1 MNKRFASLAV
11 SALLLVSLLSVP
23 ALAEGTEAAAD
34 TAGDDH
40 VIVTLNPETALQPE
54 TPAEAAASATE
65 TAQADP
71 VPSAYDAASAATA
84 AKAEVKADDTKDQQ
98 LTYVALGDSIV
109 SGVGL
114 ADVQYSAR
122 SGYSV
127 DMAPN
132 FHGYSPDCYVGK
144 VAAALGLDRDHA
156 INLGLPALTA
166 PDLADMIRY
175 GKMPQMNMASGCEYN
190 YPEFQDY
197 IRKADVVSVQIGSN
211 DAFVPCIVALGNAT
225 NWKSEKLAAT
235 ILAGDLRNE
244 GSGSTMSAIYRSIKA
259 MDLTKAERDATWN
272 LLFSGMSKIC
282 DETYP
287 KTTAAL
293 ISIVQEIRNLNPDAQ
308 IILVGYTN
316 PVPLI
321 PCWRSYFNKLNKFEK
336 QIAKTY
342 NLTYVAIPNTETTLD
357 VHPTIKG
364 SPVHRQQ
371 ARERHR
377 ESVITNTAKPP
388 VSAGSGGFFPAI
400 RYAARAFFDVFK
412 DGVAV
417 LTADHDHLAG
427 GDSRHAGGRS
437 DLVLVFEVML
447 HGLLLALDIGI
458 HRIHHVLRLALGGLD
473 DGHAVDADHHAGH

>member
-23 ALAEGTEAAAD
+23 ALAEGSEAAAD
-34 TAGDDH
+34 AAGDDH
-40 VIVTLNPETALQPE
+40 VIVTLNPEAALQPE

-71 VPSAYDAASAATA
+71 APSADDAEEAE
-84 AKAEVKADDTKDQQ
+84 AEVKADDTAKEAKADIETAAAASEEDKDEQ

-109 SGVGL
+109 AGVGL

-197 IRKADVVSVQIGSN
+197 IRKADVISVQIGSN

-235 ILAGDLRNE
+235 IQAGDLRNE
-244 GSGSTMSAIYRSIKA
+244 GSGSTMSTIYRSIKA

-342 NLTYVAIPNTETTLD
+342 NLTYVAIPNTETTID

-364 SPVHRQQ
+364 HQYIANKLV
-371 ARERHR
+371 
-377 ESVITNTAKPP
+377 N
-388 VSAGSGGFFPAI
+388 AI
-400 RYAARAFFDVFK
+400 
-412 DGVAV
+412 
-417 LTADHDHLAG
+417 
-427 GDSRHAGGRS
+427 
-437 DLVLVFEVML
+437 ENP
-447 HGLLLALDIGI
+447 
-458 HRIHHVLRLALGGLD
+458 
-473 DGHAVDADHHAGH
+473 

>member
-34 TAGDDH
+34 TASDDH
-40 VIVTLNPETALQPE
+40 VIVTLNPEAALQPE

-71 VPSAYDAASAATA
+71 APSADDAKEAETA
-84 AKAEVKADDTKDQQ
+84 AEAEGKADDTAKEAKADIETAAAASEEDKDEQ

-109 SGVGL
+109 AGVGL

-132 FHGYSPDCYVGK
+132 FQGYSPDCYVGK

-166 PDLADMIRY
+166 RDLADMIQY

-197 IRKADVVSVQIGSN
+197 IRKADVISVQIGSN

-244 GSGSTMSAIYRSIKA
+244 GSGSTMSTIYRSIKA
-259 MDLTKAERDATWN
+259 MDLTKAEKDATWN
-272 LLFSGMSKIC
+272 LFFSGMSKIC

-293 ISIVQEIRNLNPDAQ
+293 ISIVQEIRKLNPDAQ

-364 SPVHRQQ
+364 HQYIANKLV
-371 ARERHR
+371 
-377 ESVITNTAKPP
+377 N
-388 VSAGSGGFFPAI
+388 AI
-400 RYAARAFFDVFK
+400 
-412 DGVAV
+412 
-417 LTADHDHLAG
+417 
-427 GDSRHAGGRS
+427 
-437 DLVLVFEVML
+437 ENP
-447 HGLLLALDIGI
+447 
-458 HRIHHVLRLALGGLD
+458 
-473 DGHAVDADHHAGH
+473 

>member
-23 ALAEGTEAAAD
+23 ALAEGSEAAAD
-34 TAGDDH
+34 AAGDDH
-40 VIVTLNPETALQPE
+40 VIVTLNPEAALQPE

-71 VPSAYDAASAATA
+71 APSADDAEEAE
-84 AKAEVKADDTKDQQ
+84 AEVKADDTAKEAKADIETAAAASEEDKDEQ
-98 LTYVALGDSIV
+98 LTYVALGDSICA
-109 SGVGL
+109 GVGL

-364 SPVHRQQ
+364 HQYIANKLV
-371 ARERHR
+371 
-377 ESVITNTAKPP
+377 N
-388 VSAGSGGFFPAI
+388 AI
-400 RYAARAFFDVFK
+400 
-412 DGVAV
+412 
-417 LTADHDHLAG
+417 
-427 GDSRHAGGRS
+427 
-437 DLVLVFEVML
+437 ENP
-447 HGLLLALDIGI
+447 
-458 HRIHHVLRLALGGLD
+458 
-473 DGHAVDADHHAGH
+473 

>member
-34 TAGDDH
+34 AAGDDH
-40 VIVTLNPETALQPE
+40 VIVTLNPEAALQPE

-71 VPSAYDAASAATA
+71 VPSADDAEEALTA
-84 AKAEVKADDTKDQQ
+84 AEAEVKADDTKEEDKDEQ

-109 SGVGL
+109 AGVGL

-132 FHGYSPDCYVGK
+132 FQGYSPDCYVGK

-197 IRKADVVSVQIGSN
+197 IRKADVISVQIGSN

-225 NWKSEKLAAT
+225 NWKSEQLVATMVSGVLREPSFENLQRLNSDLSRLRLTREEKQATTQLLLGGGTDAICEQAYQEAAVNMPQVV
-235 ILAGDLRNE
+235 AQLR
-244 GSGSTMSAIYRSIKA
+244 A
-259 MDLTKAERDATWN
+259 
-272 LLFSGMSKIC
+272 
-282 DETYP
+282 
-287 KTTAAL
+287 
-293 ISIVQEIRNLNPDAQ
+293 LNPDAQ

-316 PVPLI
+316 PVPLL
-321 PCWRSYFNKLNKFEK
+321 PEWTQLFRRLNALSKDLAAQNE
-336 QIAKTY
+336 
-342 NLTYVAIPNTETTLD
+342 NVTYVPIPFAMTATD
-357 VHPTIKG
+357 AHPTVSGHKYIANRILRAIK
-364 SPVHRQQ
+364 
-371 ARERHR
+371 
-377 ESVITNTAKPP
+377 K
-388 VSAGSGGFFPAI
+388 
-400 RYAARAFFDVFK
+400 
-412 DGVAV
+412 
-417 LTADHDHLAG
+417 
-427 GDSRHAGGRS
+427 
-437 DLVLVFEVML
+437 
-447 HGLLLALDIGI
+447 
-458 HRIHHVLRLALGGLD
+458 
-473 DGHAVDADHHAGH
+473 

>member
-40 VIVTLNPETALQPE
+40 VIVTLNPEAALQPE

-71 VPSAYDAASAATA
+71 APSADDAEEAETA
-84 AKAEVKADDTKDQQ
+84 AEAEGKADDTAKETKTDIETAAAASEEDKDEQ

-109 SGVGL
+109 AGVGL

-132 FHGYSPDCYVGK
+132 FQSYSPDCYVGK

-166 PDLADMIRY
+166 PDLADMIQY

-197 IRKADVVSVQIGSN
+197 IRKADVISVQIGSN

-244 GSGSTMSAIYRSIKA
+244 GSGSTMSTIYRSIKA
-259 MDLTKAERDATWN
+259 MDLTKAEKDATWN
-272 LLFSGMSKIC
+272 LFFSGMSKIC

-293 ISIVQEIRNLNPDAQ
+293 ISIVQEIRKLNPDAQ

-336 QIAKTY
+336 QISKTY

-364 SPVHRQQ
+364 HQYIANKLV
-371 ARERHR
+371 
-377 ESVITNTAKPP
+377 N
-388 VSAGSGGFFPAI
+388 AI
-400 RYAARAFFDVFK
+400 
-412 DGVAV
+412 
-417 LTADHDHLAG
+417 
-427 GDSRHAGGRS
+427 
-437 DLVLVFEVML
+437 ENP
-447 HGLLLALDIGI
+447 
-458 HRIHHVLRLALGGLD
+458 
-473 DGHAVDADHHAGH
+473 

>member
-34 TAGDDH
+34 TASDDH
-40 VIVTLNPETALQPE
+40 VIVTLNPEAALQPE

-71 VPSAYDAASAATA
+71 APSADDAEEAE
-84 AKAEVKADDTKDQQ
+84 AEVKADDTAKEAKADIETAAAASEEDKDEQ

-109 SGVGL
+109 AGVGL

-364 SPVHRQQ
+364 HQYIANKLV
-371 ARERHR
+371 
-377 ESVITNTAKPP
+377 N
-388 VSAGSGGFFPAI
+388 AI
-400 RYAARAFFDVFK
+400 
-412 DGVAV
+412 
-417 LTADHDHLAG
+417 
-427 GDSRHAGGRS
+427 
-437 DLVLVFEVML
+437 ENP
-447 HGLLLALDIGI
+447 
-458 HRIHHVLRLALGGLD
+458 
-473 DGHAVDADHHAGH
+473 

>member
-23 ALAEGTEAAAD
+23 ALAEGSEAAAD
-34 TAGDDH
+34 AAGDDH
-40 VIVTLNPETALQPE
+40 VIVTLNPEAALQPE

-71 VPSAYDAASAATA
+71 APSADDAEEAE
-84 AKAEVKADDTKDQQ
+84 AEVKADDTAKEAKADIETAAAASEEDKDEQ

-109 SGVGL
+109 AGVGL

-132 FHGYSPDCYVGK
+132 FQGYSPDCYVGK

-244 GSGSTMSAIYRSIKA
+244 GSGSTMSTIYRSIKA

-336 QIAKTY
+336 QIAKIY
-342 NLTYVAIPNTETTLD
+342 NLTYVAIPNTETTID

-364 SPVHRQQ
+364 HQYIANKLV
-371 ARERHR
+371 
-377 ESVITNTAKPP
+377 N
-388 VSAGSGGFFPAI
+388 AI
-400 RYAARAFFDVFK
+400 
-412 DGVAV
+412 
-417 LTADHDHLAG
+417 
-427 GDSRHAGGRS
+427 
-437 DLVLVFEVML
+437 ENP
-447 HGLLLALDIGI
+447 
-458 HRIHHVLRLALGGLD
+458 
-473 DGHAVDADHHAGH
+473 

>member
-34 TAGDDH
+34 TVSDDH
-40 VIVTLNPETALQPE
+40 VIVTLNPEAALQPE

-71 VPSAYDAASAATA
+71 APSADDAEEAE
-84 AKAEVKADDTKDQQ
+84 AEVKADDTAKEAKADIETAAAASEEDKDEQ

-109 SGVGL
+109 AGVGL

-132 FHGYSPDCYVGK
+132 FQGYSPDCYVGK

-197 IRKADVVSVQIGSN
+197 IRKADVISVQIGSN

-225 NWKSEKLAAT
+225 NWKSEKLAST

-244 GSGSTMSAIYRSIKA
+244 GSGSTMSTIYRSIKA

-364 SPVHRQQ
+364 HQYIANKLV
-371 ARERHR
+371 
-377 ESVITNTAKPP
+377 N
-388 VSAGSGGFFPAI
+388 AI
-400 RYAARAFFDVFK
+400 
-412 DGVAV
+412 
-417 LTADHDHLAG
+417 
-427 GDSRHAGGRS
+427 
-437 DLVLVFEVML
+437 ENP
-447 HGLLLALDIGI
+447 
-458 HRIHHVLRLALGGLD
+458 
-473 DGHAVDADHHAGH
+473 

>member
-34 TAGDDH
+34 TVSDDH
-40 VIVTLNPETALQPE
+40 VIVTLNPEAALQPE

-71 VPSAYDAASAATA
+71 APSADDAEEAE
-84 AKAEVKADDTKDQQ
+84 AEVKADDTAKEAKADIETAAAASDNKEEDKDEQ

-109 SGVGL
+109 AGVGL

-127 DMAPN
+127 DMTPN
-132 FHGYSPDCYVGK
+132 FQGYSPDCYVGK

-259 MDLTKAERDATWN
+259 MDLTKAEKDATWN

-342 NLTYVAIPNTETTLD
+342 NLTYVAIPNTETTID

-364 SPVHRQQ
+364 HQYIANKLV
-371 ARERHR
+371 
-377 ESVITNTAKPP
+377 N
-388 VSAGSGGFFPAI
+388 AI
-400 RYAARAFFDVFK
+400 
-412 DGVAV
+412 
-417 LTADHDHLAG
+417 
-427 GDSRHAGGRS
+427 
-437 DLVLVFEVML
+437 ENP
-447 HGLLLALDIGI
+447 
-458 HRIHHVLRLALGGLD
+458 
-473 DGHAVDADHHAGH
+473 

>member
-1 MNKRFASLAV
+1 M
-11 SALLLVSLLSVP
+11 
-23 ALAEGTEAAAD
+23 
-34 TAGDDH
+34 
-40 VIVTLNPETALQPE
+40 
-54 TPAEAAASATE
+54 
-65 TAQADP
+65 
-71 VPSAYDAASAATA
+71 
-84 AKAEVKADDTKDQQ
+84 
-98 LTYVALGDSIV
+98 

-132 FHGYSPDCYVGK
+132 FHGYSPNCYVGK

-244 GSGSTMSAIYRSIKA
+244 GSGSTMSTIYRSIKA

-272 LLFSGMSKIC
+272 LLFSGMSKMR

-293 ISIVQEIRNLNPDAQ
+293 ISIVQEIAISTRMP
-308 IILVGYTN
+308 
-316 PVPLI
+316 
-321 PCWRSYFNKLNKFEK
+321 RSSSW
-336 QIAKTY
+336 AT
-342 NLTYVAIPNTETTLD
+342 PTLCRS
-357 VHPTIKG
+357 
-364 SPVHRQQ
+364 SP
-371 ARERHR
+371 
-377 ESVITNTAKPP
+377 
-388 VSAGSGGFFPAI
+388 AG
-400 RYAARAFFDVFK
+400 AA
-412 DGVAV
+412 
-417 LTADHDHLAG
+417 T
-427 GDSRHAGGRS
+427 STS
-437 DLVLVFEVML
+437 
-447 HGLLLALDIGI
+447 
-458 HRIHHVLRLALGGLD
+458 
-473 DGHAVDADHHAGH
+473 

>member
-34 TAGDDH
+34 AAGDDH

-84 AKAEVKADDTKDQQ
+84 AKAEVKSDDTKDQQ

-225 NWKSEKLAAT
+225 NWKRSWPLPFWPAT
-235 ILAGDLRNE
+235 C
-244 GSGSTMSAIYRSIKA
+244 A
-259 MDLTKAERDATWN
+259 MKVPAPPCPP
-272 LLFSGMSKIC
+272 S
-282 DETYP
+282 
-287 KTTAAL
+287 TAA
-293 ISIVQEIRNLNPDAQ
+293 
-308 IILVGYTN
+308 
-316 PVPLI
+316 
-321 PCWRSYFNKLNKFEK
+321 
-336 QIAKTY
+336 
-342 NLTYVAIPNTETTLD
+342 
-357 VHPTIKG
+357 
-364 SPVHRQQ
+364 
-371 ARERHR
+371 
-377 ESVITNTAKPP
+377 
-388 VSAGSGGFFPAI
+388 
-400 RYAARAFFDVFK
+400 
-412 DGVAV
+412 
-417 LTADHDHLAG
+417 
-427 GDSRHAGGRS
+427 SRRW
-437 DLVLVFEVML
+437 
-447 HGLLLALDIGI
+447 I
-458 HRIHHVLRLALGGLD
+458 
-473 DGHAVDADHHAGH
+473 

>member
-23 ALAEGTEAAAD
+23 ALAEGSEAAAD
-34 TAGDDH
+34 AAGDDH
-40 VIVTLNPETALQPE
+40 VIVTLNPEAALQPE

-71 VPSAYDAASAATA
+71 APSADDAEEAE
-84 AKAEVKADDTKDQQ
+84 AEVKADDTAKEAKADIETAAAASEEDKDEQ

-109 SGVGL
+109 AGVGL

-282 DETYP
+282 AETYP

-364 SPVHRQQ
+364 HQYIANKLV
-371 ARERHR
+371 
-377 ESVITNTAKPP
+377 N
-388 VSAGSGGFFPAI
+388 AI
-400 RYAARAFFDVFK
+400 
-412 DGVAV
+412 
-417 LTADHDHLAG
+417 
-427 GDSRHAGGRS
+427 
-437 DLVLVFEVML
+437 ENP
-447 HGLLLALDIGI
+447 
-458 HRIHHVLRLALGGLD
+458 
-473 DGHAVDADHHAGH
+473 

>member
-71 VPSAYDAASAATA
+71 VPSVYDAASAATA
-84 AKAEVKADDTKDQQ
+84 AKAEGKADGTKDQQ

-244 GSGSTMSAIYRSIKA
+244 GSGSTMSTIYRSIKA
-259 MDLTKAERDATWN
+259 MDLTKAEKDATWN

-293 ISIVQEIRNLNPDAQ
+293 ISIVQEIRDLNPDAQ

-364 SPVHRQQ
+364 HQYIANKLV
-371 ARERHR
+371 
-377 ESVITNTAKPP
+377 N
-388 VSAGSGGFFPAI
+388 AI
-400 RYAARAFFDVFK
+400 
-412 DGVAV
+412 
-417 LTADHDHLAG
+417 
-427 GDSRHAGGRS
+427 
-437 DLVLVFEVML
+437 ENP
-447 HGLLLALDIGI
+447 
-458 HRIHHVLRLALGGLD
+458 
-473 DGHAVDADHHAGH
+473 

>member
-40 VIVTLNPETALQPE
+40 VIVTLNPEAALQPE

-71 VPSAYDAASAATA
+71 APSADDAEEAE
-84 AKAEVKADDTKDQQ
+84 AEVKADDTAKEAKADIETAAAASEEDKDEQ

-109 SGVGL
+109 AGVGL

-364 SPVHRQQ
+364 HQYIANKLV
-371 ARERHR
+371 
-377 ESVITNTAKPP
+377 N
-388 VSAGSGGFFPAI
+388 AI
-400 RYAARAFFDVFK
+400 
-412 DGVAV
+412 
-417 LTADHDHLAG
+417 
-427 GDSRHAGGRS
+427 
-437 DLVLVFEVML
+437 ENP
-447 HGLLLALDIGI
+447 
-458 HRIHHVLRLALGGLD
+458 
-473 DGHAVDADHHAGH
+473 

>member
-34 TAGDDH
+34 AAGDDH
-40 VIVTLNPETALQPE
+40 VIVTLNPEAALQPE

-71 VPSAYDAASAATA
+71 VPSADDAEEAATA
-84 AKAEVKADDTKDQQ
+84 AEAEVKADGTKDEQ
-98 LTYVALGDSIV
+98 LTYVALGDSICA
-109 SGVGL
+109 GVGL

-122 SGYSV
+122 AGYSV

-132 FHGYSPDCYVGK
+132 FKGYSPNCYVGK
-144 VAAALGLDRDHA
+144 VAETLGLDRDHA

-166 PDLADMIRY
+166 PDLADMIQY

-197 IRKADVVSVQIGSN
+197 IRKADVISVQIGSN
-211 DAFVPCIVALGNAT
+211 DAFVPCIVGLGNAT

-235 ILAGDLRNE
+235 ILAGDLRSE
-244 GSGSTMSAIYRSIKA
+244 GSGSTMSTIYRSIKD
-259 MDLTKAERDATWN
+259 MKLTKAETDATWN
-272 LLFSGMSKIC
+272 LFFSGMSKIC

-287 KTTAAL
+287 KTSAAL
-293 ISIVQEIRNLNPDAQ
+293 ISIVQEIRKLNPDAQ
-308 IILVGYTN
+308 IILIGYTN

-321 PCWRSYFNKLNKFEK
+321 PCWRSYFSKLNKFEK

-342 NLTYVAIPNTETTLD
+342 DLTYVAIPNTETTLD

-364 SPVHRQQ
+364 HAYIANKLV
-371 ARERHR
+371 
-377 ESVITNTAKPP
+377 N
-388 VSAGSGGFFPAI
+388 AI
-400 RYAARAFFDVFK
+400 
-412 DGVAV
+412 
-417 LTADHDHLAG
+417 
-427 GDSRHAGGRS
+427 
-437 DLVLVFEVML
+437 ENP
-447 HGLLLALDIGI
+447 
-458 HRIHHVLRLALGGLD
+458 
-473 DGHAVDADHHAGH
+473 

>member
-34 TAGDDH
+34 AAGDDH
-40 VIVTLNPETALQPE
+40 VIVTLNPEAALQPE

-84 AKAEVKADDTKDQQ
+84 AKAEVKADGTKDEQ

-244 GSGSTMSAIYRSIKA
+244 GSGSTMSTIYRSIKA

-321 PCWRSYFNKLNKFEK
+321 PC
-336 QIAKTY
+336 
-342 NLTYVAIPNTETTLD
+342 
-357 VHPTIKG
+357 
-364 SPVHRQQ
+364 
-371 ARERHR
+371 
-377 ESVITNTAKPP
+377 
-388 VSAGSGGFFPAI
+388 
-400 RYAARAFFDVFK
+400 
-412 DGVAV
+412 
-417 LTADHDHLAG
+417 
-427 GDSRHAGGRS
+427 
-437 DLVLVFEVML
+437 
-447 HGLLLALDIGI
+447 
-458 HRIHHVLRLALGGLD
+458 
-473 DGHAVDADHHAGH
+473 

>member
-23 ALAEGTEAAAD
+23 ALAEGSEAAAD
-34 TAGDDH
+34 AAGDDH
-40 VIVTLNPETALQPE
+40 VIVTLNPEAALQPE

-71 VPSAYDAASAATA
+71 APSADDAEEAE
-84 AKAEVKADDTKDQQ
+84 AEVKADDTAKEAKADIETAAASEEDKDEQ

-244 GSGSTMSAIYRSIKA
+244 GSGSTMSTIYRSIKA

-293 ISIVQEIRNLNPDAQ
+293 ISIVQEIRKLNPDAQ

-364 SPVHRQQ
+364 HQYIANKLV
-371 ARERHR
+371 
-377 ESVITNTAKPP
+377 N
-388 VSAGSGGFFPAI
+388 AI
-400 RYAARAFFDVFK
+400 
-412 DGVAV
+412 
-417 LTADHDHLAG
+417 
-427 GDSRHAGGRS
+427 
-437 DLVLVFEVML
+437 ENP
-447 HGLLLALDIGI
+447 
-458 HRIHHVLRLALGGLD
+458 
-473 DGHAVDADHHAGH
+473 

>member
-23 ALAEGTEAAAD
+23 ALAEGT
-34 TAGDDH
+34 
-40 VIVTLNPETALQPE
+40 
-54 TPAEAAASATE
+54 AEAAASATE

-71 VPSAYDAASAATA
+71 APSADDAEEAVTA
-84 AKAEVKADDTKDQQ
+84 AEAEVKADDTKEEDKDEQ

-109 SGVGL
+109 AGVGL

-127 DMAPN
+127 DMTPN
-132 FHGYSPDCYVGK
+132 FQGYSPNCYVGK
-144 VAAALGLDRDHA
+144 VAAALGLDHA

-259 MDLTKAERDATWN
+259 MNLTKAERDATWN

-364 SPVHRQQ
+364 HQYIANKLV
-371 ARERHR
+371 
-377 ESVITNTAKPP
+377 N
-388 VSAGSGGFFPAI
+388 AI
-400 RYAARAFFDVFK
+400 
-412 DGVAV
+412 
-417 LTADHDHLAG
+417 
-427 GDSRHAGGRS
+427 
-437 DLVLVFEVML
+437 ENP
-447 HGLLLALDIGI
+447 
-458 HRIHHVLRLALGGLD
+458 
-473 DGHAVDADHHAGH
+473 